1 MKVGGPACRRPTR
14 TGRWEGASTANPNLW
29 SPLSRGWFWI
39 NLLWVPQK
47 PGTLLALAH
56 LNTVFSSPADLGKGG
71 ASRACKTRVCE
82 RCRTHFPSAE
92 GHARVRRGERTQR
105 ESGVTTSERGA
116 VRFSV
121 QRLGNLRSPQPR
133 ASPDSIVKPGIVI
146 MTTTIKVKSLESP
159 TSRPEH
165 PCAGLELS
173 RLRLEAAV
181 GFPGSR
187 GPRSPE
193 RGARASAGMELL
205 CCEVDP
211 VRRAVPDRSLL
222 DDRVLQNLLTVE
234 ERYLPQGSYFKCVQ
248 KDIQPYMRRMV
259 ATWMLEGSYFK
270 CVQKDI
276 QPYMRRMVATWML
289 EVCEE
294 QKCEEEV
301 FPLAMNYLDRFLAG
315 VPTPKTHL
323 QLLGAV
329 CMFLA
334 SKLKETIPLTAEKLC
349 IYTDNSIKPQE
360 LLEWE
365 LVVLGK
371 LKWNLAAVTPHDFIE
386 HILRKLPQQREK
398 LSLIRKHAQTFIA
411 LCATDFKFAMYPPSM
426 IATGSVGAAICGLQQ
441 DEEVSSLTCDALTE
455 LLAKITNTDVD
466 CLKACQEQIE
476 AVLLDSLQQFR
487 QEQRDGSKSEDELDQ
502 ATTPTDVRDINL

>member
-1 MKVGGPACRRPTR
+1 MDTR
-14 TGRWEGASTANPNLW
+14 
-29 SPLSRGWFWI
+29 
-39 NLLWVPQK
+39 
-47 PGTLLALAH
+47 LA
-56 LNTVFSSPADLGKGG
+56 
-71 ASRACKTRVCE
+71 
-82 RCRTHFPSAE
+82 
-92 GHARVRRGERTQR
+92 
-105 ESGVTTSERGA
+105 
-116 VRFSV
+116 
-121 QRLGNLRSPQPR
+121 
-133 ASPDSIVKPGIVI
+133 
-146 MTTTIKVKSLESP
+146 
-159 TSRPEH
+159 
-165 PCAGLELS
+165 
-173 RLRLEAAV
+173 
-181 GFPGSR
+181 
-187 GPRSPE
+187 
-193 RGARASAGMELL
+193 MELL
-205 CCEVDP
+205 CCEVDR
-211 VRRAVPDRSLL
+211 VRRAVPDSNLL
-222 DDRVLQNLLTVE
+222 YDDRVLQNLLTIE
-234 ERYLPQGSYFKCVQ
+234 ERYLPQC
-248 KDIQPYMRRMV
+248 
-259 ATWMLEGSYFK
+259 SYFK

-386 HILRKLPQQREK
+386 HILRKLPQPSEK
-398 LSLIRKHAQTFIA
+398 LPLIRKHAQTFIA

-441 DEEVSSLTCDALTE
+441 DDDVSSLTGDALVD

-476 AVLLDSLQQFR
+476 VVLLNSLQQLR
-487 QEQRDGSKSEDELDQ
+487 QDQGDGSKSEDELDQ
-502 ATTPTDVRDINL
+502 ASTPTDVRDIDL

>member
-1 MKVGGPACRRPTR
+1 MFEEARVGGSYFWRDAPTECAAI
-14 TGRWEGASTANPNLW
+14 TGNNPE
-29 SPLSRGWFWI
+29 I
-39 NLLWVPQK
+39 
-47 PGTLLALAH
+47 A
-56 LNTVFSSPADLGKGG
+56 
-71 ASRACKTRVCE
+71 
-82 RCRTHFPSAE
+82 
-92 GHARVRRGERTQR
+92 
-105 ESGVTTSERGA
+105 
-116 VRFSV
+116 
-121 QRLGNLRSPQPR
+121 
-133 ASPDSIVKPGIVI
+133 
-146 MTTTIKVKSLESP
+146 
-159 TSRPEH
+159 
-165 PCAGLELS
+165 
-173 RLRLEAAV
+173 
-181 GFPGSR
+181 
-187 GPRSPE
+187 
-193 RGARASAGMELL
+193 GARASSQLAMELL
-205 CCEVDP
+205 CGEVEP
-211 VRRAVPDRSLL
+211 VRRAVPDANLL
-222 DDRVLQNLLTVE
+222 HDDRVLQNLLTIE
-234 ERYLPQGSYFKCVQ
+234 ERYLPQC
-248 KDIQPYMRRMV
+248 
-259 ATWMLEGSYFK
+259 SYFK

-301 FPLAMNYLDRFLAG
+301 FPLAINYLDRFLAG

-371 LKWNLAAVTPHDFIE
+371 LKWNLAAVTPHDFI
-386 HILRKLPQQREK
+386 
-398 LSLIRKHAQTFIA
+398 A

-441 DEEVSSLTCDALTE
+441 DEDVSSLTGDALVD

-476 AVLLDSLQQFR
+476 VVLLNSLQQYR
-487 QEQRDGSKSEDELDQ
+487 QDQGDGSKSEDELDQ
-502 ATTPTDVRDINL
+502 ASTPTDVRDIDL